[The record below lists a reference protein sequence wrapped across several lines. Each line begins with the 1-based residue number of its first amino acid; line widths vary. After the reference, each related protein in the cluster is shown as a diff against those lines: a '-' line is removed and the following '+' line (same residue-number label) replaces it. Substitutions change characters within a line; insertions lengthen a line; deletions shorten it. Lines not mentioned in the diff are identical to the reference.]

1 MRIVEIVEKFPKLSG
16 LSELFA
22 RDLCLKTERGL
33 VPISEKNLESF
44 IKAKDEIY
52 FNLEFSEIWLD
63 IEMSLQSEENNL
75 KINFEMKVKVDYYI
89 SELKHVLI
97 KMGILSWAKYI
108 FDEEDF
114 ENSDHYLFSYFST
127 KFPDSDGNLKSYTDI
142 ELENFHGNKIKLKL
156 FLIRKS

>member
-16 LSELFA
+16 LTEIFA
-22 RDLCLKTERGL
+22 RDLSLKTERGL

-63 IEMSLQSEENNL
+63 IEMSLESDENNL
-75 KINFEMKVKVDYYI
+75 KITFEMKVKVDSYI

-97 KMGILSWAKYI
+97 KMGIISWAKYI
-108 FDEEDF
+108 FDDDDF

-127 KFPDSDGNLKSYTDI
+127 KFPDCDGNFKRYSDI
-142 ELENFHGNKIKLKL
+142 ELENFHGKIITSKL
-156 FLIRKS
+156 LIH